1 MRIGKFESDNFEG
14 KISGLNVWESI
25 LSHQEVRKMAL
36 QSCDDSAG
44 SCKDWYEIK
53 SALNPEKYHII
64 VPSICKTTH
73 AKAEKPKPAAKK
85 NVLKNV
91 LTNVKKNVFLN
102 VPH

>member
-53 SALNPEKYHII
+53 SALNPEKIPYHR
-64 VPSICKTTH
+64 
-73 AKAEKPKPAAKK
+73 A
-85 NVLKNV
+85 LD
-91 LTNVKKNVFLN
+91 L
-102 VPH
+102 